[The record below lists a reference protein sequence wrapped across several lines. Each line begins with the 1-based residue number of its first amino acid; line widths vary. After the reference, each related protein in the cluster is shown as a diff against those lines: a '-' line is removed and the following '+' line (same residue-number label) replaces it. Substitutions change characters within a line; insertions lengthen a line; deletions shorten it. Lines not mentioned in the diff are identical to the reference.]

1 MAQPNFLPDV
11 WTKRINDILAQQS
24 AHIESMFG
32 PIRKGHHLPLTESQ
46 LRQFEDFK
54 LRYNAIVA
62 EGEAK
67 GYLDYDRDG
76 GVFFTTPHG
85 ERVWDESEEEF
96 AARHAA
102 WVADS
107 PTVTFP
113 AATDK

>member
-11 WTKRINDILAQQS
+11 WTKKLNDILAQQS

-32 PIRKGHHLPLTESQ
+32 PVRKGHHLPLTESQ

-67 GYLDYDRDG
+67 GYLDYDRDSG
-76 GVFFTTPHG
+76 AFFTTPYG
-85 ERVWDESEEEF
+85 DRVWDETEEEF
-96 AARHAA
+96 AARHAE
-102 WVADS
+102 WVANS

-113 AATDK
+113 AATDD

>member
-11 WTKRINDILAQQS
+11 WTKKLADTWAQQS
-24 AHIESMFG
+24 AYIESMFG
-32 PIRKGHHLPLTESQ
+32 PVRKGHHLPLTESQ

-76 GVFFTTPHG
+76 GAFFTTPYG
-85 ERVWDESEEEF
+85 ERVWDETEEEF
-96 AARHAA
+96 AARHAE
-102 WVADS
+102 WVANG

-113 AATDK
+113 AATDD